1 MVGEYEKLYDMGMV
15 RVMTGRTAAVC
26 MAVCAAVCE
35 AAGQPA
41 VIRVNDA
48 VKHQTIDNFGASDAW
63 TMRFLGEASAET
75 VRQTADWL
83 FSTECDAAGQPLGIG
98 LSIWRF
104 NLTAGS
110 AEQGDASRI
119 NAFTRG
125 ESFFAEDGSYDWD
138 KLRGQRRMLR
148 EARARGVEHFLMFLN
163 SPDVRF
169 TQNGLA
175 TNTGR
180 GDTYNLKPE
189 CADEWASYMADVIE
203 GIARHDSVRFDY
215 VSPFNEP
222 DGHWNWIGPKQEGTP
237 ATKHEIAAL
246 TRRLGEE
253 FSRRGLKTRIVIPE
267 SSDYRCLV
275 GTYMTDSRRGYGIQ
289 SFFTRDSVDTYV
301 GDVPNV
307 PRMVAGHT
315 YWTTTPLTMLR
326 DMRVAL
332 RDTLR
337 SRGVDFW
344 QTEYCIMGN
353 DEEIGGGG
361 YDFTMRTA
369 LYVARIIHHDLV
381 FADARAWQWWRA
393 VGEDYKD
400 GLLREFHDEGDA
412 PSEWRVRDSKLL
424 WTVGNFARFIRPGA
438 RRVEVECDGLEEATD
453 PTGLM
458 VSAYEN
464 ADGSRVVVIIN
475 YAEMPSEVSPDWGGR
490 TCWRAYRTSDAE
502 GENLKPVGE
511 TRGREKVVIPARS
524 VVTLVGAPR

>member
-1 MVGEYEKLYDMGMV
+1 
-15 RVMTGRTAAVC
+15 
-26 MAVCAAVCE
+26 
-35 AAGQPA
+35 
-41 VIRVNDA
+41 
-48 VKHQTIDNFGASDAW
+48 
-63 TMRFLGEASAET
+63 
-75 VRQTADWL
+75 
-83 FSTECDAAGQPLGIG
+83 
-98 LSIWRF
+98 
-104 NLTAGS
+104 
-110 AEQGDASRI
+110 
-119 NAFTRG
+119 
-125 ESFFAEDGSYDWD
+125 
-138 KLRGQRRMLR
+138 MLR

-180 GDTYNLKPE
+180 GDTYNLKPG
-189 CADEWASYMADVIE
+189 CADAWAEYMADVVE

-222 DGHWNWIGPKQEGTP
+222 DGHWNWQGPKQEGTP
-237 ATKHEIAAL
+237 ATKVEIAAL

-253 FSRRGLKTRIVIPE
+253 FARRGLETQIVIPE

-275 GTYMTDSRRGYGIQ
+275 GTHMTDSRRGYEIQ
-289 SFFTRDSVDTYV
+289 SFFTRDSVDTYI

-307 PRMVAGHT
+307 PRLIAGHT
-315 YWTTTPLTMLR
+315 YWTTTPLEMLR

-353 DEEIGGGG
+353 DEEIGGGGG

-400 GLLREFHDEGDA
+400 GLLREYHDEGAA
-412 PSEWRVRDSKLL
+412 PSTWRVKDSKLL
-424 WTVGNFARFIRPGA
+424 WTMGNFSRFIRPGA
-438 RRVEVECDGLEEATD
+438 CRVDVACDGMVDATD

-458 VSAYEN
+458 ASAYEN
-464 ADGSRVVVIIN
+464 ADGSRVIVVIN
-475 YAEMPSEVSPDWGGR
+475 YGDEPSEVSPEWGRR
-490 TCWRAYRTSDAE
+490 TRWQAYRTSDAE

-511 TRGREKVVIPARS
+511 TRGRAAIVIPARS
-524 VVTLVGAPR
+524 VVTLVGKA

>member
-1 MVGEYEKLYDMGMV
+1 MI
-15 RVMTGRTAAVC
+15 GRAGAAC
-26 MAVCAAVCE
+26 MALCAVI
-35 AAGQPA
+35 AAASCDNAGKA
-41 VIRVNDA
+41 KAIRVNDK
-48 VKHQTIDNFGASDAW
+48 VRHQTIDNFGASDAW
-63 TMRFLGEASAET
+63 TMRFLGEASDKT

-110 AEQGDASRI
+110 AEQGDESQI
-119 NAFTRG
+119 NEFTRG
-125 ESFFAEDGSYDWD
+125 ESFFTEDGTYDWE

-189 CADEWASYMADVIE
+189 CADAWASYMADVVE

-222 DGHWNWIGPKQEGTP
+222 DGHWNWQGPKQEGTP
-237 ATKHEIAAL
+237 ATKVEIAAL

-253 FSRRGLKTRIVIPE
+253 FARRGLETQIVIPE

-275 GTYMTDSRRGYGIQ
+275 GTHMTDSRRGYEIQ
-289 SFFTRDSVDTYV
+289 SFFTRDSVDTYI

-307 PRMVAGHT
+307 PRLIAGHT
-315 YWTTTPLTMLR
+315 YWTTTPLEMLR

-353 DEEIGGGG
+353 DEEIGGGGG

-400 GLLREFHDEGDA
+400 GLLREYHDEGAA
-412 PSEWRVRDSKLL
+412 PSTWRVKDSKLL
-424 WTVGNFARFIRPGA
+424 WTMGNFSRFIRPGA
-438 RRVEVECDGLEEATD
+438 CRVDVACDGMVDATD

-464 ADGSRVVVIIN
+464 ADGSRVIVVIN
-475 YAEMPSEVSPDWGGR
+475 YGDEPSEVSPEWGRR
-490 TCWRAYRTSDAE
+490 TRWQAYRTSDAE
-502 GENLKPVGE
+502 GENLKPVDE
-511 TRGREKVVIPARS
+511 TRGRAAIVIPARS
-524 VVTLVGAPR
+524 VVTLVGKA

>member
-1 MVGEYEKLYDMGMV
+1 MI
-15 RVMTGRTAAVC
+15 GRAGAACMALCTVLAAVSC
-26 MAVCAAVCE
+26 DD
-35 AAGQPA
+35 AGKA
-41 VIRVNDA
+41 KAIRVNDK
-48 VKHQTIDNFGASDAW
+48 VRHQTIDNFGASDAW
-63 TMRFLGEASAET
+63 TMRFLGEASDKT

-83 FSTECDAAGQPLGIG
+83 FSMECDAAGQPLGIG

-110 AEQGDASRI
+110 AEQGAESQI
-119 NAFTRG
+119 NEFTRG
-125 ESFFAEDGSYDWD
+125 ESFFTEDGTYDWE

-189 CADEWASYMADVIE
+189 CADAWASYMADVVE

-222 DGHWNWIGPKQEGTP
+222 DGHWNWQGPKQEGTP
-237 ATKHEIAAL
+237 ATKVEIAAL
-246 TRRLGEE
+246 TRRLGKE
-253 FSRRGLKTRIVIPE
+253 FARRGLETQIVIPE

-275 GTYMTDSRRGYGIQ
+275 GTHMTDSRRGYEIQ
-289 SFFTRDSVDTYV
+289 SFFTRDSVDTYI

-307 PRMVAGHT
+307 PRLIAGHT
-315 YWTTTPLTMLR
+315 YWTTTPLEMLR

-353 DEEIGGGG
+353 DEEIGGGGG

-400 GLLREFHDEGDA
+400 GLLREYHDEGAA
-412 PSEWRVRDSKLL
+412 PSTWRVKDSKLL
-424 WTVGNFARFIRPGA
+424 WTMGNFSRFIRPGA
-438 RRVEVECDGLEEATD
+438 CRVDVACDGMVDATD

-464 ADGSRVVVIIN
+464 ADGSRVIVVIN
-475 YAEMPSEVSPDWGGR
+475 YGNEPSEVSPDWGRR
-490 TCWRAYRTSDAE
+490 TRWQAYRTSDVE

-511 TRGREKVVIPARS
+511 TRGRAAIVIPARS
-524 VVTLVGAPR
+524 VVTLVGKA

>member
-1 MVGEYEKLYDMGMV
+1 MKKRYDDMELTQGMIC
-15 RVMTGRTAAVC
+15 RTV
-26 MAVCAAVCE
+26 AVCAAVCVAACDYAGE
-35 AAGQPA
+35 AT
-41 VIRVNDA
+41 VIKVNDT

-63 TMRFLGEASAET
+63 TMRFLGEASDET

-83 FSTECDAAGQPLGIG
+83 FSTECDEAGQPLGIG

-110 AEQGDASRI
+110 AEQGEESRI
-119 NAFTRG
+119 NEFTRG
-125 ESFFAEDGSYDWD
+125 ESFFAADGSYDWD

-148 EARARGVEHFLMFLN
+148 EARARGVEHFLLFLN

-189 CADEWASYMADVIE
+189 CADAWASYMADVIE

-237 ATKHEIAAL
+237 ATKYEIADL
-246 TRRLGEE
+246 TRRLGGE
-253 FSRRGLKTRIVIPE
+253 FSRRGLETRIVIPE

-275 GTYMTDSRRGYGIQ
+275 GTHMTDSRRGYEIQ
-289 SFFTRDSVDTYV
+289 SFFTRDSVETYV

-307 PRMVAGHT
+307 PRLVAGHT
-315 YWTTTPLTMLR
+315 YWTTTPLEMLR

-353 DEEIGGGG
+353 DEEIGGGGG

-400 GLLREFHDEGDA
+400 GLLREFHDDGDA
-412 PSEWRVRDSKLL
+412 PSEWRVKDSKLL
-424 WTVGNFARFIRPGA
+424 WTVGNFSRFIRPGA
-438 RRVEVECDGLEEATD
+438 RRVEVGCDGLEEATD

-464 ADGSRVVVIIN
+464 ADGSRVVVLIN
-475 YAEMPSEVSPDWGGR
+475 YAETPSEVSPDWGRGTR
-490 TCWRAYRTSDAE
+490 WQAYRTSDAE
-502 GENLKPVGE
+502 GENLKPVGS
-511 TRGREKVVIPARS
+511 TRGRERVVIPARS
-524 VVTLVGAPR
+524 VVTLVGQPR